1 MFLDTGC
8 NFGGLKTLTA
18 KKMAAVAAMTHV
30 RVVVNRTL
38 PRQL

>member
-18 KKMAAVAAMTHV
+18 KKW
-30 RVVVNRTL
+30 
-38 PRQL
+38 QQ